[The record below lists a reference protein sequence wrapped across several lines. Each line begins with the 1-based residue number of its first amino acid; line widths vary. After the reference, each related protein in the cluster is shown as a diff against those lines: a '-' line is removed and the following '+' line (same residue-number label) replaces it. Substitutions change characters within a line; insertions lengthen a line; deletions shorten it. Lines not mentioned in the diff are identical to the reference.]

1 MRKFSELSEGKK
13 VYVTSIST
21 NQDTDNSR
29 INQWT
34 CFLLSVSILLLCS
47 YRISERDIALTRLE
61 INQLMDIQ
69 G

>member
-34 CFLLSVSILLLCS
+34 CFLSKN
-47 YRISERDIALTRLE
+47 RFEE
-61 INQLMDIQ
+61 M
-69 G
+69 